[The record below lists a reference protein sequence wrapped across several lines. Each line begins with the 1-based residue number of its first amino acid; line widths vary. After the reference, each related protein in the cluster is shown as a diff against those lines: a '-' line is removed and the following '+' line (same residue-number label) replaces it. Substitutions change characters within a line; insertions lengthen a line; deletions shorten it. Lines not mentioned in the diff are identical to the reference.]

1 MRQDKVV
8 GAKYVLLEE
17 LEPWGDVADILE
29 LVEDDGTSCPKFLN
43 LSKGG
48 ELFQRM
54 GCVAMLADDLPEVTE
69 LPEHKYAIGQKLT
82 VNSNMDIWHQYDTG
96 TEVTVIGLEGFF
108 GDINENGIPKYEVRK
123 VGSDLAQYLLET
135 QLDAVVTPHKFA
147 VGDSVKIVATDKE
160 ESWETVAEGTLAT
173 VTALEFSGGRTH
185 YAGDL
190 AGVPAYRVRTGNGN
204 VQSVTEYQLEA
215 VLSHITD
222 EEFSQLE
229 AGDKF
234 VVRPDL
240 EAGDDYG
247 LWVNPL
253 MMKNAGETLTVKA
266 VHFGYRVGTVE
277 DCYYYTAD
285 MIAEVIKKPKL
296 QWDNPEVKAGDV
308 IVRKHVRNRGE
319 TVINRVNRNDDT
331 DFYFFS
337 YLFDSGSFVRSGHQ
351 SGVKNWRKATPE
363 EVAEL
368 EDAEKKHGV
377 KLPLINNKGTVIE
390 AGSYYVLNADYGH
403 KVIVKVTSVCLS
415 TETFAKSVV
424 SVNLYGEVLGEYPH
438 TTLGSPYGVSA
449 VPATPEQIELYDTA
463 VAFHKAKEQLSA

>member
-8 GAKYVLLEE
+8 GAKYVNLEDN
-17 LEPWGDVADILE
+17 LEPWASVGDILE
-29 LVEDDGTSCPKFLN
+29 LVEDDGTTCPLFYNLN
-43 LSKGG
+43 K
-48 ELFQRM
+48 EQTCYLFM
-54 GCVAMLADDLPEVTE
+54 DFVAMLAEEDEEEVAE
-69 LPEHKYAIGQKLT
+69 LPEHKYSIGQKLT
-82 VNSNMDIWHQYDTG
+82 VNSNSINSHVYAVG

-108 GDINENGIPKYEVRK
+108 GDSHENGIQKYEVRED
-123 VGSDLAQYLLET
+123 GHGFAQYLLET
-135 QLDAVVTPHKFA
+135 QLDEVVTPHKFA
-147 VGDSVKIVATDKE
+147 VGDRVKIVATDAE
-160 ESWETVAEGTLAT
+160 ESYATPAEGLHAK
-173 VTALEFSGGRTH
+173 VVALENIADESH
-185 YAGDL
+185 YKGKIT
-190 AGVPAYRVRTGNGN
+190 GVPAYLVRTNGGST
-204 VQSVTEYQLEA
+204 QSLTECQLEA
-215 VLSHITD
+215 VLI
-222 EEFSQLE
+222 
-229 AGDKF
+229 
-234 VVRPDL
+234 
-240 EAGDDYG
+240 
-247 LWVNPL
+247 
-253 MMKNAGETLTVKA
+253 
-266 VHFGYRVGTVE
+266 
-277 DCYYYTAD
+277 
-285 MIAEVIKKPKL
+285 

-308 IVRKHVRNRGE
+308 IVRENVRNRGE
-319 TVINRVNRNDDT
+319 TVINRVNRKDDT
-331 DFYFFS
+331 DLYSFS
-337 YLFDSGSFVRSGHQ
+337 SLFVSGTFVRNGQQ